1 MTGCPAP
8 AARSSIRTMNLREP
22 HADAAWPDRTTRLFD
37 DETGLLGA
45 EAWDVVL
52 AVESARC
59 TRYGRTAT
67 VVIVEVASLDT
78 LAEVWGA
85 DVGTIA
91 AARVG
96 SALRSRSRSSDY
108 AARLGRGRFAVLLP
122 ETDEIAAVNFVERA
136 RTICDDVLRADES
149 GARAR
154 FGWADATRDR
164 SLIAAAATAVARL
177 ETHGGAEDG
186 S

>member
-1 MTGCPAP
+1 M
-8 AARSSIRTMNLREP
+8 RTMNPREP
-22 HADAAWPDRTTRLFD
+22 HADAAWPDRAAPLFD
-37 DETGLLGA
+37 DETGLLGP

-67 VVIVEVASLDT
+67 VVIVEVASLDN
-78 LAEVWGA
+78 LAEAWGA
-85 DVGTIA
+85 DVGRIA

-96 SALRSRSRSSDY
+96 SALGARSRSSDY
-108 AARLGRGRFAVLLP
+108 TARLGRGRFAVLLP

-136 RTICDDVLRADES
+136 RLICDEVLRADES

-154 FGWADATRDR
+154 FGWADATGDR
-164 SLIAAAATAVARL
+164 SLIAAAATARARL
-177 ETHGGAEDG
+177 ETHGGAEDD